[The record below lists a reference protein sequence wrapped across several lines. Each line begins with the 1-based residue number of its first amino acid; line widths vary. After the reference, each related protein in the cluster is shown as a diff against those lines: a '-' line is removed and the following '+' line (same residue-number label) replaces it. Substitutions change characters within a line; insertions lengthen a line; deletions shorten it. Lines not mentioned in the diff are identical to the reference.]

1 MKDMITGADKKQF
14 IKWFLEHYELKNPE
28 AEWLLQY
35 LYSSEQLLAKVHF
48 TEHFRSSPK
57 ALLMSTTCVQ
67 MTAFKFYKNKRV
79 TSDVEKAFLDVHSH
93 PEEDVYVTLY
103 FNGRNTCSHYLAI
116 LESVDGPVS
125 TPTVTGTEALL
136 ALQAELILDQI
147 EREWRRERFDR
158 EVDSALVN
166 GDRAAFF
173 RITSEYAR
181 IADARQ

>member
-93 PEEDVYVTLY
+93 PEEDIYVTLY
-103 FNGRNTCSHYLAI
+103 FNGRNTCSRYLAI
-116 LESVDGPVS
+116 LEQADDRAQ
-125 TPTVTGTEALL
+125 TVTGTEALI
-136 ALQAELILDQI
+136 ALQAELVLDQI
-147 EREWRRERFDR
+147 EREWRRERYDR
-158 EVDSALVN
+158 EIDAALVT
-166 GDRAAFF
+166 GDRAAFL
-173 RITSEYAR
+173 RLTAEYAKFV
-181 IADARQ
+181 DARQ

>member
-93 PEEDVYVTLY
+93 PEEDIYVTLY
-103 FNGRNTCSHYLAI
+103 FNGRNTCSRYLAV
-116 LESVDGPVS
+116 LEEVEEPM
-125 TPTVTGTEALL
+125 PTVTGTEALI
-136 ALQAELILDQI
+136 ALQAELVLDQI
-147 EREWRRERFDR
+147 EREWRRDRYDR
-158 EVDSALVN
+158 EIDAALVN
-166 GDRAAFF
+166 GDRAAFL
-173 RITSEYAR
+173 RLAAEYAKFV
-181 IADARQ
+181 DARQ

>member
-93 PEEDVYVTLY
+93 PEEDIYVTLY
-103 FNGRNTCSHYLAI
+103 FNGRNTCSRYLAV
-116 LESVDGPVS
+116 LEQVDERAQA
-125 TPTVTGTEALL
+125 VTGTEALM
-136 ALQAELILDQI
+136 ALQAELVLDHI
-147 EREWRRERFDR
+147 EREWRRERYDR
-158 EVDSALVN
+158 EIDVALVN
-166 GDRAAFF
+166 GDRDAFF
-173 RITSEYAR
+173 RLTAEYAR
-181 IADARQ
+181 FMDARQ